1 MRAMML
7 AKRPSRAKWRA
18 QWSYLGAAIAGASLV
33 LAGCGGGQK
42 EPETAASET
51 PTEESGDAPLAT
63 EQDEESWGEED
74 AQQAAA
80 NPDRPAAEPEA
91 DPAAPETRTLEVIQK
106 VVAEKRP
113 AVRACYDK
121 AREKNS
127 ALPGGDFVVRM
138 VIDPEGVVKSAE
150 QDFDKSTV
158 KSPDLAKC
166 ALAEIQTWKFPPSS
180 KGMETKLNYPF
191 NFKP

>member
-1 MRAMML
+1 ML
-7 AKRPSRAKWRA
+7 AKRLSRA
-18 QWSYLGAAIAGASLV
+18 QWSYFGAAIAGASLA
-33 LAGCGGGQK
+33 LAGCAGGQK
-42 EPETAASET
+42 EPGTAAGET
-51 PTEESGDAPLAT
+51 PAEDSDLASSGADP
-63 EQDEESWGEED
+63 EEESWGEED
-74 AQQAAA
+74 AQQVAAT
-80 NPDRPAAEPEA
+80 PSSSPAAEPEA

-106 VVAEKRP
+106 VVAEKRA

-158 KSPDLAKC
+158 KSPDLSKC

>member
-1 MRAMML
+1 MIAV
-7 AKRPSRAKWRA
+7 KRQVRM
-18 QWSYLGAAIAGASLV
+18 GGASLWA
-33 LAGCGGGQK
+33 LIAGVSLLGACASKQGDAAD
-42 EPETAASET
+42 PSDTAETDA
-51 PTEESGDAPLAT
+51 TEETLDTDAP
-63 EQDEESWGEED
+63 EESWGDED
-74 AQQAAA
+74 AEQAAA
-80 NPDRPAAEPEA
+80 PAPSPSAEPEA
-91 DPAAPETRTLEVIQK
+91 NPSAPETRTLEVIQK
-106 VVAEKRP
+106 VVAEKRA

-121 AREKNS
+121 AREKNP

-158 KSPDLAKC
+158 KSPDLSKC

-180 KGMETKLNYPF
+180 KGMETRLNYPF